1 MALIDSNNF
10 ITHLVWGGLIDK
22 ATCGELKEAIELC
35 TVKDTF
41 SKDEVIA
48 ILGEIQAQIDDRWED
63 TWNHD
68 YRGGYKD
75 ACIEINE
82 IIQHKINALK
92 GRGIKE

>member
-1 MALIDSNNF
+1 MSRIIDADMFLSALIYHGS
-10 ITHLVWGGLIDK
+10 IDNEK
-22 ATCGELKEAIELC
+22 CGWIADTIEKC
-35 TVKDTF
+35 KVEVFT
-41 SKDEVIA
+41 KDEVIA